1 MAPFNGLLSMRT
13 LIYPSVARVMKQ
25 VERSMASRLELSAI
39 TSVEIG
45 TNRSPPA
52 IDRETLPRR
61 CATMQR
67 VHVLWCDVVTK

>member
-1 MAPFNGLLSMRT
+1 MVCFGTRT
-13 LIYPSVARVMKQ
+13 LIYPSVARVMKT

-61 CATMQR
+61 ISGCATMQR
-67 VHVLWCDVVTK
+67 LHVLWCDVVTK